1 MFNNRHV
8 AAIVIARGG
17 SKGLLAKNLRPL
29 LGRPMVAWSIDH
41 AKAMRTFDLVALS
54 TDDERIA
61 EVGRGLGIRV
71 VLRPANLA
79 DNTARVDD
87 VMRHAVEELEC
98 GRGDAGTGGRG
109 EGADTGTPGRRD
121 AGTGNGTAAPSPG
134 PDFVGTTLSQGER
147 VNKLDILVMLYGN
160 VPVRR
165 PGLLDTAVSV
175 LATSGCDSV
184 QSFVSVGKFHP
195 WWTYRMDSDGRVAFA
210 DDHKIYRRQELPALY
225 VPDAAAIVIRRD
237 VLMESASRR
246 NEPHAFFGSDRR
258 GIVQADD
265 ATIDV
270 DTELDLLVAEAM
282 LRRNVE

>member
-8 AAIVIARGG
+8 TAIVIARGG
-17 SKGLLAKNLRPL
+17 SKGLPAKNLRPL

-41 AKAMRTFDLVALS
+41 AQAMRTVDRVALS

-61 EVGRGLGIRV
+61 EVGRAAGVRV
-71 VLRPANLA
+71 ILRPAKLA
-79 DNTARVDD
+79 DDTARVDD
-87 VMRHAVEELEC
+87 VLRHAVEELER
-98 GRGDAGTGGRG
+98 GRGDAGTPGRG
-109 EGADTGTPGRRD
+109 EEDDAARARGRD
-121 AGTGNGTAAPSPG
+121 AATEGK
-134 PDFVGTTLSQGER
+134 
-147 VNKLDILVMLYGN
+147 KLDILVMLYGN

-184 QSFVSVGKFHP
+184 QSFVAVGKFHP

-225 VPDAAAIVIRRD
+225 VPDAAAIVLRRD

-246 NEPHAFFGSDRR
+246 DEPHAFFGSDRR

-282 LRRNVE
+282 LRRRVE

>member
-8 AAIVIARGG
+8 TAIVIARGG
-17 SKGLLAKNLRPL
+17 SKGLPAKNLRPL

-41 AKAMRTFDLVALS
+41 AQAMRTVDLVALS

-61 EVGRGLGIRV
+61 EVGRSAGVRV
-71 VLRPANLA
+71 ILRPAELSN
-79 DNTARVDD
+79 DTARVDD
-87 VMRHAVEELEC
+87 VMRHAVGELER
-98 GRGDAGTGGRG
+98 GLGDAPAVAG
-109 EGADTGTPGRRD
+109 GRRD
-121 AGTGNGTAAPSPG
+121 EKQEPSPCPL
-134 PDFVGTTLSQGER
+134 PDYRER
-147 VNKLDILVMLYGN
+147 EKKLDILLMLYGN

-195 WWTYRMDSDGRVAFA
+195 WWTYRMDRDGQVEFA
-210 DDHKIYRRQELPALY
+210 DDHKVYRRQELPALY
-225 VPDAAAIVIRRD
+225 VPDAAAIILRRD
-237 VLMESASRR
+237 VLMDSASRP
-246 NEPHAFFGSDRR
+246 NEPHAFFGKDRR

-282 LRRNVE
+282 LNRNAKCQMPSAE